1 MYGGGI
7 IFSMRSAT
15 HHGQVIGFIVGMF
28 FILEVLCMLIFVGAY
43 FTHDFTG
50 VYLTLLA
57 DFLLTY
63 PYSYWWVQC
72 SMHSAALQ
80 TKQSRHAI
88 PEVWDRRLL
97 PMCANERWCL
107 RVLVSTILIL
117 PLKLSPHIYCNFSTS
132 FWYVQ
137 STCERNCG

>member
-50 VYLTLLA
+50 VYFFLIPGFPLMLLNFREYGIE
-57 DFLLTY
+57 DFHLCLPTGREHA
-63 PYSYWWVQC
+63 PYMY
-72 SMHSAALQ
+72 L
-80 TKQSRHAI
+80 
-88 PEVWDRRLL
+88 
-97 PMCANERWCL
+97 
-107 RVLVSTILIL
+107 
-117 PLKLSPHIYCNFSTS
+117 
-132 FWYVQ
+132 
-137 STCERNCG
+137 